1 MKTFKQFIEDH
12 PDPSIKTIDFRDKK
26 PSEKALETVDF
37 RDKPVSKI
45 LSEGKTQKKGWVHP
59 HDEDLASNYPASDN
73 EHVKGY
79 TKGSLSINR
88 HLHNKQG
95 QYPERLAPKIEAI
108 DHHLNRHPASRDIHL
123 HSGLYKRPTP
133 GEHIHHGYMSTSTD
147 EKVAHNFAH
156 ETAAHKDHKFTG
168 KYHDVLAHKEVET
181 TPKGEKHV
189 LHIVAK
195 KGSRHGAF
203 IGHMSTHAD
212 EREFL
217 VKRGKKIRIHPN
229 PERHISPT
237 GRSTIHVWKGEFVD

>member
-12 PDPSIKTIDFRDKK
+12 PVPSFKTVDFRDKK

-37 RDKPVSKI
+37 RDKPPSKVVT
-45 LSEGKTQKKGWVHP
+45 EGKTQKKGWVHP
-59 HDEDLASNYPASDN
+59 HDEDLAANYPASDN

-108 DHHLNRHPASRDIHL
+108 DRHLGRHPASRDIHL

-133 GEHIHHGYMSTSTD
+133 GEHVHHGYMSTSTD

-156 ETAAHKDHKFTG
+156 LVAAKGKDKTETDHG
-168 KYHDVLAHKEVET
+168 LVH
-181 TPKGEKHV
+181 GEQHV
-189 LHIVAK
+189 LHITAK

-217 VKRGKKIRIHPN
+217 VGRGKKILIHPN
-229 PERHISPT
+229 PTRKVVRNGTATLHT
-237 GRSTIHVWKGEFVD
+237 WKGEFVD